1 MDSGYFSKEFP
12 HPSIGIGIAA
22 PNSNR
27 TSQRNR
33 QTVNQRERTQSQSL
47 RSIQPATIDLIV
59 RIVLIVKLLYLK
71 LDVTII

>member
-1 MDSGYFSKEFP
+1 MESGYFSIEFP
-12 HPSIGIGIAA
+12 HPSIGIAA

-33 QTVNQRERTQSQSL
+33 QTVNQRESTQSQSQSL
-47 RSIQPATIDLIV
+47 GSIQPATIDLIV